1 MGSLTDVGISYA
13 FIKDVRDKVTPG
25 SSALFALTS
34 DAVRDKVA
42 EAFRGTQAE
51 LISTNLSAEQEAA
64 LVKAFSDEA

>member
-1 MGSLTDVGISYA
+1 VGQQA
-13 FIKDVRDKVTPG
+13 HAAG
-25 SSALFALTS
+25 SALFALTP

-51 LISTNLSAEQEAA
+51 LISTNLTGAQEAA